1 MCGIAGIFVKNTQG
15 SNWLSYLPNATSA
28 LSRRG
33 PDAQHVFTDETVS
46 LGHCRLTI
54 IDLTEAADQPMFDT
68 SKRYC
73 IVYNGEIFNYLML
86 REQLE
91 TVDEPFHTQS
101 DTEVILRLYSKYG
114 TDMLPMLNG
123 YFAFAIYDTL
133 KKTCFIA
140 RDRFGEKPVYYYED
154 ENCLLF
160 ASEIKAL
167 LRFPIKKEMD
177 PVALQEFLQLNYIA
191 APHSIYPSIKK
202 LLPGHFILCSSEKTM
217 LQSWYTIPVVTTRQS
232 SKKDYGTQQQKLFQL
247 LDEAV
252 QLRLVSDVPLGS
264 FLSGGLDSSIISGLA
279 SKHLEHLPTFS
290 LGFKDDHFFDETKD
304 AIAVAKHFNTEHTAF
319 TLSRNDL
326 YEALFEVLDYLDEPF
341 GDSSALP
348 FYILSK
354 LTRQKV
360 KVALSGDGADEVF
373 GGYVKHNGEFRA
385 RNPGLPELA
394 VSAMQPLLNLFPA
407 SRNNQFMNSLR
418 RLQRFAEGMKLDEQ
432 ARYWKWC
439 TIATANEAMELLLNK
454 PPVQEFLNRKK
465 ELTSFIQKRGDLNEV
480 LLNDMHLV
488 LPNDMLH
495 KADAMSMANGLEV
508 RSPFLDYRVVA
519 FAFSLP
525 AAYKVD
531 SHHRKMIVHD
541 AFRKLLPASLYH
553 RPKHGFEIPLHGF
566 LTTELRSLIVRYL
579 GNDFIQEQKLFSY
592 SAITLLKQQLFSSN
606 PGDSAA
612 RVWGL
617 IVFQHWWNRNLAGQ
631 SKTMQA
637 SMHNQ

>member
-1 MCGIAGIFVKNTQG
+1 
-15 SNWLSYLPNATSA
+15 
-28 LSRRG
+28 
-33 PDAQHVFTDETVS
+33 
-46 LGHCRLTI
+46 
-54 IDLTEAADQPMFDT
+54 
-68 SKRYC
+68 
-73 IVYNGEIFNYLML
+73 
-86 REQLE
+86 
-91 TVDEPFHTQS
+91 
-101 DTEVILRLYSKYG
+101 
-114 TDMLPMLNG
+114 
-123 YFAFAIYDTL
+123 
-133 KKTCFIA
+133 
-140 RDRFGEKPVYYYED
+140 
-154 ENCLLF
+154 
-160 ASEIKAL
+160 
-167 LRFPIKKEMD
+167 
-177 PVALQEFLQLNYIA
+177 
-191 APHSIYPSIKK
+191 
-202 LLPGHFILCSSEKTM
+202 
-217 LQSWYTIPVVTTRQS
+217 
-232 SKKDYGTQQQKLFQL
+232 LFQL

-252 QLRLVSDVPLGS
+252 QFRLASDVPLGS

-279 SKHLEHLPTFS
+279 SKQLKHLPTFS
-290 LGFKDDHFFDETKD
+290 LGFSDDHFFDETKD

-326 YEALFEVLDYLDEPF
+326 HEALFEVLDYLDEPF

-394 VSAMQPLLNLFPA
+394 VSAIQPLLNLFPA

-432 ARYWKWC
+432 ERYWRWC

-454 PPVQEFLNRKK
+454 PPLQEFLNRKN
-465 ELTSFIQKRGDLNEV
+465 ELTSFIHKNGDLNEV

-525 AAYKVD
+525 AAYKAD

-541 AFRKLLPASLYH
+541 AFRKMLPASLYH

-566 LTTELRSLIVRYL
+566 LTTELRTLLDQYL
-579 GNDFIQEQKLFSY
+579 GKDFIQEQKLFSY
-592 SAITLLKQQLFSSN
+592 PAIALLKQQLFSSN
-606 PGDSAA
+606 PSDSAA

-617 IVFQHWWNRNLAGQ
+617 IVFQHWWKRNFAGQ
-631 SKTMQA
+631 SKTIQA
-637 SMHNQ
+637 SIYNQ